1 MSEFLEQTYAKGGT
15 KIERKVLSMHKSRY
29 NGFSEAAAKAEYI
42 KLAQNLPTFGT
53 TFFLVKVGIVAENM

>member
-29 NGFSEAAAKAEYI
+29 KGFSEAEAKAEYI

-53 TFFLVKVGIVAENM
+53 TFFLVKVGILKL

>member
-29 NGFSEAAAKAEYI
+29 KGFSEAVAKAEYI

-53 TFFLVKVGIVAENM
+53 TFFLVKVCIIAESI